1 MLLNASGVA
10 PCLNAFFYD
19 FSTKYKKG
27 GIIEKMAQM
36 IPLSKFDAN
45 SRPQDTVLCYEG
57 NWSSKKYFTWKDFL
71 ANCAKMRTFINSF
84 PETDK
89 WILHCEDCWYFLS
102 TFTALLQC
110 QKEVQLTANIS
121 PKYLEEIR
129 SFSTG
134 IRFLTDRKTVEGL
147 ELADYD
153 YIPDIMENLSEP
165 SEAQRMTTPPI
176 EADKTR
182 IMLYTSGSTGQPKAV
197 LQRLTEFE
205 ADNAFA
211 GSKWGEEFL
220 KRKLISTVSQ
230 HHIYGF
236 LFSQTLPFS
245 LGVPVRRT
253 RIEFPEEFEQLDDE
267 SYMIITVPAFLK
279 RTSMQR
285 EGMSLNLRSPWIFT
299 SGGVLLPE
307 LAEETENIFGFWPVE
322 IYGSTETS
330 GIAWRQSK
338 DGLEWTPFANAKVW
352 KDETG
357 CLTVISPYI
366 KDPAGFATSD
376 LVEICKNG
384 KFLLKGR
391 ADSVVKIE
399 EKRVSLVEMEN
410 RLGGTGLVADCSVV
424 LVNENPQIPYLAAA
438 VVLNDEGKKK
448 FAGQAEEDADQYFC
462 SCLLKFFEKAVL
474 PKKFRYLEKI
484 PADSQGKKKK
494 SEIQGLF
501 SAKNAKKI
509 E

>member
-1 MLLNASGVA
+1 MV
-10 PCLNAFFYD
+10 
-19 FSTKYKKG
+19 
-27 GIIEKMAQM
+27 QM

-45 SRPQDTVLCYEG
+45 SRSQDTVLCYEG
-57 NWSSKKYFTWKDFL
+57 KWSSKRYFTWRDFL
-71 ANCAKMRTFINSF
+71 ANCAKMRNFINSF

-129 SFSTG
+129 SVSQG
-134 IRFLTDRKTVEGL
+134 IRFLTDRKSVEGL

-153 YIPDIMENLSEP
+153 YIPEIMENLSEP
-165 SEAQRMTTPPI
+165 SLAERMITPPI

-182 IMLYTSGSTGQPKAV
+182 IVLYTSGSTGQPKAV

-211 GSKWGEEFL
+211 ISKWGEEFL
-220 KRKLISTVSQ
+220 KRKLVSTVSQ

-236 LFSQTLPFS
+236 LFGQTLPFS
-245 LGVPVRRT
+245 LGVPIRRT
-253 RIEFPEEFEQLDDE
+253 RIEFPEEFEELDDE
-267 SYMIITVPAFLK
+267 SYMIVTVPAFLK
-279 RTSMQR
+279 RTNMQR
-285 EGMSLNLRSPWIFT
+285 DGISLNLHSPWIFT
-299 SGGVLLPE
+299 SGGMLLPE
-307 LAEETENIFGFWPVE
+307 LAEETEKIFGFWPLE

-330 GIAWRQSK
+330 GIGWRQSK
-338 DGLEWTPFANAKVW
+338 NGLEWTPFTNAKIC
-352 KDETG
+352 KDKTG

-366 KDPAGFATSD
+366 KDPAGFETSD
-376 LVEICKNG
+376 LVEILKNG
-384 KFLLKGR
+384 QFLLKGR

-399 EKRVSLVEMEN
+399 EKRISLEEVEK

-438 VVLNDEGKKK
+438 LVLNSAGKSK
-448 FAGQAEEDADQYFC
+448 FDGQEEEVVNQYFG

-474 PKKFRYLEKI
+474 PKKFKYLEKI
-484 PADSQGKKKK
+484 PSDSQGKKKK
-494 SEIQGLF
+494 SEIQALF
-501 SAKNAKKI
+501 STKKR
-509 E
+509 